1 MIYAVLSDIHA
12 NATALRK
19 VMEDAWAQGA
29 TQIVCLGDVVGYGPE
44 PARSVAMLRIEKAM
58 VIAGNHDDAVSG
70 RLDPTEFT
78 DFAADAVSRHR
89 EALRDDEKEWLGAL
103 PYLANIE
110 GDAVCVHGDVT
121 APREFRYIDTTQD
134 AAANFAVCA
143 NPIVFVGHTHT
154 PCLFVTGKSGK
165 TYKTAPQDFTM
176 EPGKRYIVNV
186 GTVGYPREENG
197 TCLSS
202 YVIYDSERREIRFR
216 FLPFS
221 VAGVMQRG
229 KAPPRQNQATQQP
242 ASAAGAAASS
252 VRDPAERRERR
263 IVAAAIAAVAALS
276 IATLAFVVATRQA
289 APPQSAPVPGA
300 VKTVK
305 RAGADVRKPPSDSVK
320 RLLLSGRETH
330 VRANVQLAK
339 NSPPAILTINFLNQA
354 GAVIS
359 VERDPFSQKRERK
372 VQIPRNTHRV
382 EFIVSPATAGKPPSI
397 LRFAPSAE

>member
-19 VMEDAWAQGA
+19 VLEDAWAQGA

-44 PARSVAMLRIEKAM
+44 PARSVAMLRIEKAT

-70 RLDPTEFT
+70 RLDPSDFT
-78 DFAADAVSRHR
+78 DFAADAVARHR
-89 EALRDDEKEWLGAL
+89 EALRDDEKDWLGAL
-103 PYLANIE
+103 PYLANIDGE
-110 GDAVCVHGDVT
+110 AVCVHGDLT
-121 APREFRYIDTTQD
+121 APREFRYIETTQD

-143 NPIVFVGHTHT
+143 NPVVFVGHTHT

-165 TYKTAPQDFTM
+165 TYKTAPQDFTL

-202 YVIYDSERREIRFR
+202 YVLYDSERREIRFR

-229 KAPPRQNQATQQP
+229 KAAPPSQP
-242 ASAAGAAASS
+242 PKTAAAAASASS
-252 VRDPAERRERR
+252 VSGAAERRERR
-263 IVAAAIAAVAALS
+263 IVAGAIAAIAALS
-276 IATLAFVVATRQA
+276 IATLAFVVATRP
-289 APPQSAPVPGA
+289 APQSQSAPA
-300 VKTVK
+300 SDTVKTVK
-305 RAGADVRKPPSDSVK
+305 RAGVEVPKAPAWPVK
-320 RLLLSGRETH
+320 RELLLSGREAY
-330 VRANVQLAK
+330 VRANVQLAR
-339 NSPPAILTINFLNQA
+339 NSPGTMLTINFLNQA
-354 GAVIS
+354 GAVIYI
-359 VERDPFSQKRERK
+359 VRDSFSKKCAKK
-372 VQIPRNTHRV
+372 VKIPRNTHRV
-382 EFIVSPATAGKPPSI
+382 EFLVSPASAGAEPSI